1 MFSLNK
7 GRPIAKIIGGK
18 LDGEILHIYDKDVHD
33 EKNQDSD
40 DESSDDEDC
49 LYLGKDVKLKTGK
62 FEHLPNIDTREVS
75 YIAGPSGSGKST
87 YAACYIKKFKK
98 IFPDGR
104 VFVFSRLNS
113 DPALDKLGV
122 TRVLLD
128 ESIYQDPIDIQTE
141 IPEQSLVLFD
151 DTDTIQD
158 KKIAQAVSKLKNDIL
173 ETGRHKKIYT
183 LITSH
188 LVNGNDRKDSRTI
201 MNEMHT
207 LTVFPK
213 SGSAHAIE
221 YALKNYFGL
230 PKEHIKNILSNDS
243 RWVTLFK
250 NYPNIIMSDKRA
262 YIPN

>member
-7 GRPIAKIIGGK
+7 GRPIAKIVGGK
-18 LDGEILHIYDKDVHD
+18 LNGKILYIYDSDKFQ
-33 EKNQDSD
+33 ESSDSD
-40 DESSDDEDC
+40 DDD
-49 LYLGKDVKLKTGK
+49 LSLLGKDVKLKTGK
-62 FEHLPNIDTREVS
+62 FEQLPNIDTREVS

-87 YAACYIKKFKK
+87 YASNYIEKFKK
-98 IFPDGR
+98 IFPEGN
-104 VFVFSRLNS
+104 VYVFSRLNS
-113 DPALDKLGV
+113 DPALDSLGV
-122 TRVLLD
+122 IRIMLD

-141 IPEQSLVLFD
+141 IPDYSLVLFD

-173 ETGRHKKIYT
+173 ETGRHKNIYT
-183 LITSH
+183 LVTSH
-188 LVNGNDRKDSRTI
+188 LVNGNDRKDTRTI

-213 SGSAHAIE
+213 SGAAHAID

-230 PKEHIKNILSNDS
+230 PKNVIKDVLGSDS

-262 YIPN
+262 YIPS